1 MIDQWI
7 YEILAC
13 SWAYFYS
20 PDIAVN
26 IPHMAPQKRIDP
38 ILNLGVYGGCLVLG
52 GRDSLALT
60 TMPQWV
66 NKPTNN
72 LRNYTW

>member
-1 MIDQWI
+1 MMIDQWI

-13 SWAYFYS
+13 SWDYFYS

-38 ILNLGVYGGCLVLG
+38 ILNLGVYGGCLVLRG
-52 GRDSLALT
+52 KGFFGIVHNE
-60 TMPQWV
+60 WV
-66 NKPTNN
+66 NKLTNN
-72 LRNYTW
+72 LK